1 MTAKFTSPH
10 SVSRTAR
17 LYSPQINN
25 QISSCV
31 NFWYK
36 TSGPIEFNV
45 KKLNSNGVF
54 DPTALFTARGDRG
67 NEWSLGRGTLTSAGT
82 KVQIVFEA
90 VDLANSARDG
100 EVWLDDIEINYSQAC
115 PQLGSCT
122 FENDI
127 CGFSYSSAGDFDWV
141 RLNGFFGSLQNVWS
155 VPTFDHTLNT
165 TSGSFLYLD
174 TNGKDN
180 GKKAI
185 IESEIISETA
195 GVQCL
200 QFYLKTNSFN
210 KATLK
215 VTRKNKITGD
225 LYDVSSIN
233 EANNG
238 DFWVLKEVELASPG
252 FAYNLLFQGIV
263 GQNIVNQKGQ
273 LAIDDIDL
281 LNRPCGSVIGSSSST
296 LSSSTSATKLTTQAS
311 KPVTFST
318 TSTIEPITNKPDS
331 CPLNYCSN
339 GGTCISLSNGY
350 KCNCPNNYTGFRCEE
365 SLKDKDKGSNS
376 NIFKLDFFYNL
387 HHF

>member
-36 TSGPIEFNV
+36 TSGPIEFNI

-54 DPTALFTARGDRG
+54 DPTALFTARADRG

-127 CGFSYSSAGDFDWV
+127 CGFSYSSASDFDWV
-141 RLNGFFGSLQNVWS
+141 RLNGIFGLTQNIWS
-155 VPTFDHTLNT
+155 VPTFDHTLNNST
-165 TSGSFLYLD
+165 GSFLYLD

-225 LYDVSSIN
+225 LFDILSTN
-233 EANNG
+233 EATNG

-252 FAYNLLFQGIV
+252 FPYSLLFQGIV

-281 LNRPCGSVIGSSSST
+281 LNRLCNLNQSTTTLLSTNTLIST
-296 LSSSTSATKLTTQAS
+296 LTTDS
-311 KPVTFST
+311 E
-318 TSTIEPITNKPDS
+318 IPITNTPS
-331 CPLNYCSN
+331 PCPPNYCYN
-339 GGTCISLSNGY
+339 GGTCYSSDNQFR
-350 KCNCPNNYTGFRCEE
+350 CNCTSNFSGQFCEE
-365 SLKDKDKGSNS
+365 SLTENKKDSNG
-376 NIFKLDFFYNL
+376 N
-387 HHF
+387 H